1 MNSGL
6 KAILLLVLIPILL
19 SCTSTHESQIEY
31 DLLIRDAQIV
41 DGTGGE
47 AYTGHLLVDN
57 GIIVKAGNFQTDTIR
72 AVNSIDA
79 AGRTV
84 SPGFIDA
91 HAHGDPFET
100 PGFDNFLAMGVTTIT
115 LGQDGSSPMTTD
127 VAGWMNRVDS
137 IGTGVNILHFTGH
150 GTLRRLA
157 DAPQQPNLPESN
169 LKEMVRLM
177 ENAMAAGSF
186 GLSTGL
192 EYESGRYATMKEL
205 ADIAKPV
212 AEYDGIVMSHL
223 RSEDDNQ
230 IVESVRELIRQGEES
245 GARVHISHLKIVYA
259 NDANR
264 ANAVLA
270 IMEEARQNGVRITA
284 DLYPYTASY
293 TGIGIVFPDWVTPS
307 DFERQKE
314 RRRAELEEYLR
325 NRIEMRNGPEAT
337 LFGTPP
343 WAGITLAEVA
353 DSLDKPFEDVL
364 IDDIGPSGAGA
375 AYFVM
380 NEDVMKRFLLDP
392 HVMISSDGSPT
403 MRHPRGYGSF
413 AKIIDDYVNQESLL
427 SLEEA
432 IHKMT
437 GLTAE
442 TLGLSDPAKMET
454 PRGLLKPG
462 FAADF
467 LIFDHTNIKDRSTF
481 EKPHLL
487 AEGMDWVFVNGEAVI
502 EDGSPKPLTP
512 AGVIRLYPE

>member
-1 MNSGL
+1 MNSIR
-6 KAILLLVLIPILL
+6 KAILLLLLISMY
-19 SCTSTHESQIEY
+19 SCTSNHLSQIEY

-41 DGTGGE
+41 DGTGAE
-47 AYTGHLLVDN
+47 AYPGHLLVDN
-57 GIIVKAGNFQTDTIR
+57 GIIVQAGNFQTDTIR
-72 AVNSIDA
+72 AVKRIDA

-91 HAHGDPFET
+91 HAHGNPFET
-100 PGFDNFLAMGVTTIT
+100 PRFDNFLAMGATTIA

-127 VAGWMNRVDS
+127 VDSWMSRVDS
-137 IGTGVNILHFTGH
+137 TGTGVNILHFTGH

-157 DAPQQPNLPESN
+157 DAPQQPNLPQSN
-169 LKEMVRLM
+169 LEEMIRLI

-192 EYESGRYATMKEL
+192 EYESGRYATMQEL
-205 ADIAKPV
+205 AAIAEPV

-259 NDANR
+259 NDVNR
-264 ANAVLA
+264 ADAVLA

-307 DFERQKE
+307 NFERLKE
-314 RRRAELEEYLR
+314 TRRTELEEYLR

-343 WAGITLAEVA
+343 WAGMTLAEVA
-353 DSLDKPFEDVL
+353 DSLNKPFEDVL

-413 AKIIDDYVNQESLL
+413 AKIIDDYVNQEPLITF
-427 SLEEA
+427 EEA

-442 TLGLSDPAKMET
+442 TLGLSDPAKVKT

-462 FAADF
+462 FAADI
-467 LIFDHTNIKDRSTF
+467 LLFDHTNVKDMATF
-481 EKPHLL
+481 EEPHLL

-502 EDGSPKPLTP
+502 EDGSLNPLTP
-512 AGVIRLYPE
+512 AGVIRANPE